1 MSGSVCVV
9 GSINMDLVVRTPRLP
24 APGETILG
32 GPFETFPGGKGA
44 NQAVA
49 AARMGARVS
58 MVGRV
63 GADDYGQFLR
73 AMFVREGV
81 DATAIRAT
89 AGAAT
94 GVGVITVDER
104 AGENTIVVAPGANAR
119 LTPDDVETVA
129 GLVRSAGVLLV
140 QLETP
145 FETVATAIRIARG
158 AGRGVVRNVAPA
170 GVVPDDVLRL
180 VDLVVANRGEAA
192 LLTGA
197 AEDDDPL
204 AVARE
209 ALRLGPRA
217 VVVTAGPE
225 GACLATSGASLRVPS
240 IPVRSVDSTAAGDA
254 FCGAAAAWLAEG
266 RSVDEAVR
274 AGCVAGAL
282 AATRAGAIPSLP
294 SRVEV
299 EERLCVGQAADGE
312 APP

>member
-58 MVGRV
+58 MVGRI
-63 GADDYGQFLR
+63 GADDYGQSLR

-89 AGAAT
+89 AGTAT
-94 GVGVITVDER
+94 GVGVIIVDER
-104 AGENTIVVAPGANAR
+104 AGENTIVVAPGANAS
-119 LTPDDVETVA
+119 LTPEDVESVA
-129 GLVRSAGVLLV
+129 GIVRSAAVLLV

-145 FETVATAIRIARG
+145 FETVEAAIRIARG
-158 AGRGVVRNVAPA
+158 AGRRVVLNAAPA
-170 GVVPDDVLRL
+170 GVVPGAMLRQ
-180 VDLVVANRGEAA
+180 VDLLVANRGEAA
-192 LLTGA
+192 LLTGGA
-197 AEDDDPL
+197 AEDDPL
-204 AVARE
+204 TLARD
-209 ALRLGPRA
+209 ALRLGPAA
-217 VVVTAGPE
+217 VVVTAGAE
-225 GACLATSGASLRVPS
+225 GACLAARDGSLRVPS
-240 IPVRSVDSTAAGDA
+240 IPVRAVDSTAAGDA
-254 FCGAAAAWLAEG
+254 FCGSVAAWLASG
-266 RSVDEAVR
+266 RSVEEAVR

-294 SRVEV
+294 KAHDVSV
-299 EERLCVGQAADGE
+299 RLSDLGVSVTC
-312 APP
+312 

>member
-1 MSGSVCVV
+1 VSGTVCVV

-58 MVGRV
+58 MVGRI
-63 GADDYGQFLR
+63 GADDYGQTLR
-73 AMFVREGV
+73 ALLVREGV

-89 AGAAT
+89 AGTAT
-94 GVGVITVDER
+94 GVGVILVDER
-104 AGENTIVVAPGANAR
+104 TGENTIVVAPGANAR

-129 GLVRSAGVLLV
+129 GLVRSAAVLLV

-158 AGRGVVRNVAPA
+158 AGRRVALNAAPA
-170 GVVPDDVLRL
+170 AAVPEEMLRQT
-180 VDLVVANRGEAA
+180 DLLIANRGEAA
-192 LLTGA
+192 LLTDGE
-197 AEDDDPL
+197 EDDDPQAL
-204 AVARE
+204 ARN
-209 ALRLGPRA
+209 ALRLGSAA

-225 GACLATSGASLRVPS
+225 GACLATKDASLRVPS
-240 IPVRSVDSTAAGDA
+240 IPVRAVDSTAAGDA
-254 FCGAAAAWLAEG
+254 FCGAVAAWLAAG
-266 RSVDEAVR
+266 RSAEEAVR

-294 SRVEV
+294 KAED
-299 EERLCVGQAADGE
+299 VGVSLAGLGVSVTC
-312 APP
+312 

>member
-49 AARMGARVS
+49 ASRMGARVS
-58 MVGRV
+58 MVGRI
-63 GADDYGQFLR
+63 GADDYGQSMR

-89 AGAAT
+89 AGTAT
-94 GVGVITVDER
+94 GVGVIIVDER

-119 LTPDDVETVA
+119 LTPEDVESVA
-129 GLVRSAGVLLV
+129 GIVRSAAVLLV

-145 FETVATAIRIARG
+145 FETVEAAIRIARG
-158 AGRGVVRNVAPA
+158 AGRRVVLNAAPA
-170 GVVPDDVLRL
+170 GVVPEAMLRQ
-180 VDLVVANRGEAA
+180 VDLLVTNRGEAA
-192 LLTGA
+192 MLTGGE
-197 AEDDDPL
+197 AEDDPL
-204 AVARE
+204 TLARD
-209 ALRLGPRA
+209 ALRLGPAA
-217 VVVTAGPE
+217 VVVTAGPD
-225 GACLATSGASLRVPS
+225 GACLATRDTSLRVPS
-240 IPVRSVDSTAAGDA
+240 IPVRAVDSTAAGDA
-254 FCGAAAAWLAEG
+254 FCGAVAAWLASG
-266 RSVDEAVR
+266 RSVEEAVR

-294 SRVEV
+294 GRADV
-299 EERLCVGQAADGE
+299 EERLSDAQAVGGE
-312 APP
+312 RSR